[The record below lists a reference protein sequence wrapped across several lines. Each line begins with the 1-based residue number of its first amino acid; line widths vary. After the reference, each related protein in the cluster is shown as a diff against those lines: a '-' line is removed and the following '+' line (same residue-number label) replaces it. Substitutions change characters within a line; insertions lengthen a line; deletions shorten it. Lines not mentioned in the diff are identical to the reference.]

1 MFVQL
6 RPLQDLRY
14 QSAASG
20 YQLDDA
26 AGWRRAQVR
35 ADLDLPTMLEITH
48 HCLEVPFSWSTDQ
61 AYICILSSN
70 QHAMHWGPSIQCQ
83 FIHSRCSLR
92 TAVHLDIHHAIVM
105 TSAFIYKYSYAFW
118 SEQRLQPRRF
128 AYNIHGL
135 YVFSWAALSS
145 IRGTRTSAND
155 APRRPSRMHAL
166 S

>member
-70 QHAMHWGPSIQCQ
+70 QHAMHWDQAFNANSYIQDAHCGLLCIWLSTMPS
-83 FIHSRCSLR
+83 
-92 TAVHLDIHHAIVM
+92 
-105 TSAFIYKYSYAFW
+105 
-118 SEQRLQPRRF
+118 
-128 AYNIHGL
+128 
-135 YVFSWAALSS
+135 
-145 IRGTRTSAND
+145 
-155 APRRPSRMHAL
+155 
-166 S
+166 